1 MTHPSRATEVLQ
13 GRTFKGCLGIRVA
26 GTSCQSVQL
35 LHVANPPPPLGV
47 PELPVPVPIPESGVT
62 RPHRNEVLS
71 GSESCLTRAEQ
82 QVKVRIW
89 TRSPTP
95 SVKPALLRRGGYG
108 PRAPRVRTVGTNYC
122 YCYSMRSFHPFFCM
136 DLPGHAPGLRR
147 LQLLH

>member
-13 GRTFKGCLGIRVA
+13 GRTFKGYLGIRVA
-26 GTSCQSVQL
+26 GNSSQSVQLGMEHKL

-89 TRSPTP
+89 TRSPQH
-95 SVKPALLRRGGYG
+95 
-108 PRAPRVRTVGTNYC
+108 PR
-122 YCYSMRSFHPFFCM
+122 
-136 DLPGHAPGLRR
+136 
-147 LQLLH
+147 